1 MKQYHDLMQNI
12 LDNGD
17 VINTER
23 TGVGT
28 IATFG
33 EQIKFDLRKGFPAVT
48 TKKLAWKAV
57 VSELIWFLRGS
68 DNLYDL
74 RAILHGEDNR
84 FNDEK
89 KTIWDGNYNK
99 QAKDLGYENGFMGDI
114 YGTQWRAF
122 DKCEARTNPT
132 HYETV
137 THGRSTGID
146 QVKLVVEEAKANPS
160 SRRLIVSAW
169 NPRVVWANDDP
180 IIHTNPAA
188 LPPCHMMYQVNIVGD
203 FIDLQWYQRS
213 VDVFLGL
220 AFNIASYALLLHMI
234 AKVVNKTPRFLI
246 GAFGNCHIYQN
257 HVEQVKEQL
266 SRECFELPDLEMNP
280 HLKTLKDF
288 ENATV
293 TDFLLKGYKS
303 HESIK
308 APMAV

>member
-1 MKQYHDLMQNI
+1 MKAYHDLLQNV

-33 EQIKFDLRKGFPAVT
+33 EQIKFDLRQGFPAIT

-57 VSELIWFLRGS
+57 VSELIWFLKGS
-68 DNLYDL
+68 ANLYDL
-74 RAILHGEDNR
+74 RAILHGEDHR

-89 KTIWDGNYNK
+89 RTIWDGNYNS

-137 THGRSTGID
+137 THGRSAGID
-146 QVKLVVEEAKANPS
+146 QVKLVIEEAKANPS

-169 NPRVVWANDDP
+169 NPRVVWANEDP

-188 LPPCHMMYQVNIVGD
+188 LPPCHMLFQLNIVGD
-203 FIDLQWYQRS
+203 YIDLQWYQRS
-213 VDVFLGL
+213 VDTFLGL
-220 AFNIASYALLLHMI
+220 PFNIASYGLLAHIFGRIL
-234 AKVVNKTPRFLI
+234 NKTPRFLV
-246 GAFGNCHIYQN
+246 GALGNTHIYQN
-257 HVEQVKEQL
+257 HVDQVKLQL
-266 SRECFELPDLEMNP
+266 SREHLPAPELEINFN
-280 HLKTLKDF
+280 LKTLEDF
-288 ENATV
+288 ENATT
-293 TDFLLKGYKS
+293 TDFLLRGYES
-303 HESIK
+303 HGPIK
-308 APMAV
+308 AEMAV